1 MLVSLNWLKELVDIP
16 ADASVLAKR
25 LTDTGTEIEG
35 MEEPVPL
42 FRGAVTARV
51 ETIES
56 HPSRQDLLVLGI
68 DASGGRKALCITAAR
83 NLHEGDIVPWGPPGS
98 ILADGT
104 EITARDFDGVAS
116 EGMVLSAEEIGLPE
130 IADEFGILRLDPGT
144 LPGEDVRKAI
154 GLDDTVLEVSITPNR
169 GDLLSMVGIAREV
182 SAVFPE
188 AVLKPVSPV
197 IPPRM
202 EKLDDFRGVTLEDPD
217 CPFYAVGAIDNVKIK
232 PSPVTARV
240 RLLLSGMRP
249 ISNIVD
255 ATNIVMLLMGQPL
268 HAFDS
273 AALPDREITV
283 RSARKGEMILT
294 LDGKTRI
301 LEETDLLI
309 TSGGKPIGLAG
320 VMGGEESE
328 ISDKTSRVL
337 LESAN
342 FQSIRISRTSRKL
355 GLPSEAAY
363 RFSRFVDPFKV
374 EPALAIA
381 MDLMVSWGAG
391 VYGGWVCSGDPGAG
405 SRRVPLS
412 SGILEKIIRTGD
424 LDMATEILRRLD
436 ISTID
441 RDPARRVFSI
451 PSSRPDI
458 SIEEDLVE
466 EVARIRGYDKI
477 KPSLPPVLHTTGD
490 ITDRMRAERAIRSTA
505 MARGYSEVITYS
517 FVSPAS
523 ISSLRFPDPDAR
535 SRPVALSNPLSVDI
549 SVMRTSLAPGL
560 IQAALKNIRS
570 GWRGPIRMLETGM
583 VFLGK
588 GEEVEEILKIGGC
601 VCPGVDSRSPWGE
614 QAVDDLHSVAS
625 DLIAIFSS
633 RGKSLSLVTG
643 HEPFGHSGKTA
654 RAIVDG
660 RDIGYLL
667 ELKPEIESEFDLPS
681 PMYLFELEME
691 PLITGGRAV
700 FGEIRKYPPVYRDIS
715 LFAEEGVCAADILR
729 SIRDLAG
736 PLLENVRLF
745 DVYTGKGIPEGKR
758 SLAFSL
764 AYRDPE
770 KTLRDEDVDEIH
782 DKLRALLTEKGI
794 KLR

>member
-1 MLVSLNWLKELVDIP
+1 MLVSLNWLRELVDIP
-16 ADASVLAKR
+16 VDIETFAKR
-25 LTDTGTEIEG
+25 LTDTGTEVEG
-35 MEEPVPL
+35 IEEPVPL
-42 FRGAVTARV
+42 FRGALTAKV
-51 ETIES
+51 DTIEI
-56 HPSRQDLLVLGI
+56 HPSRQDLFVLGI
-68 DASGGRKALCITAAR
+68 DASGGRRAVCITAAR
-83 NLHEGDIVPWGPPGS
+83 NLREGDIVPWGPPGS
-98 ILADGT
+98 ILANGT
-104 EITARDFDGVAS
+104 EITTRDFEGVIS

-144 LPGEDVRKAI
+144 PPGEDVRKAL
-154 GLDDTVLEVSITPNR
+154 GLDDAILEISITPNR

-182 SAVFPE
+182 AAVFPE
-188 AVLKPVSPV
+188 AALKPLAPV
-197 IPPRM
+197 IPPRA
-202 EKLDDFRGVTLEDPD
+202 ESLEAFRGITLDDPD
-217 CPFYAVGAIDNVKIK
+217 CPYYALGAIDNVQIK

-249 ISNIVD
+249 ISNVVD
-255 ATNIVMLLMGQPL
+255 ATNLVMLLIGQPL

-273 AALPDREITV
+273 AGLPDSEITV

-301 LEETDLLI
+301 LEEADLLI

-328 ISDKTSRVL
+328 ISGSTSRVL

-363 RFSRFVDPFKV
+363 RFARFVDPFKV

-391 VYGGWVCSGDPGAG
+391 VFGGWIASGDPGCAT
-405 SRRVPLS
+405 RKVTLS
-412 SGILEKIIRTGD
+412 SGLLEKIISTGD
-424 LDMATEILRRLD
+424 LDMATTILRRLGITTAD
-436 ISTID
+436 T
-441 RDPARRVFSI
+441 DPLKRVYEI
-451 PSSRPDI
+451 PSARPDI

-466 EVARIRGYDKI
+466 EVARIRGYDLI
-477 KPSLPPVLHTTGD
+477 KPALPPVLHSTGD
-490 ITDRMRAERAIRSTA
+490 ITDRMRAERAVRSTA

-523 ISSLRFPDPDAR
+523 ISALRFPDTDIR

-549 SVMRTSLAPGL
+549 SVLRTTLIPGL
-560 IQAALKNIRS
+560 VQAALKNIRS
-570 GWRGPIRMLETGM
+570 GWRGPIRMIETGM
-583 VFLGK
+583 VFIGK
-588 GEEVEEILKIGGC
+588 GEEVEEILKMGGC
-601 VCPGVDSRSPWGE
+601 VCPGMDTRSPWGE

-625 DLIAIFSS
+625 DVMAIFAS
-633 RGKSLSLVTG
+633 RGKTLKLVPG
-643 HEPFGHSGKTA
+643 SEPFGHSGKTA

-660 RDIGYLL
+660 YDTGYLL
-667 ELKPEIESEFDLPS
+667 ELKPEIESEFELPS
-681 PMYLFELEME
+681 AMYLFELDME
-691 PLITGGRAV
+691 PLIRGGNAV
-700 FGEIRKYPPVYRDIS
+700 FGEVRKYPPVYRDIS
-715 LFAEEGVCAADILR
+715 LIAEEGVCASDILEL
-729 SIRDLAG
+729 IRGLAG
-736 PLLENVRLF
+736 PFLENVRLF

-770 KTLRDEDVDEIH
+770 KTLRDEDVDRTH
-782 DKLRALLTEKGI
+782 GRLRELLMEKGI